1 MNNSKIAAVFY
12 IIPVPAPRMVRSD
25 KYKKRPCVMRYYS
38 FRNEL
43 VLQSNI
49 QKYILSSPL
58 IIHFHIVMPSSWSH
72 LKKARMTGTPHCSK
86 PDLDNLVKS
95 FMDAL
100 SKSDQNISSIN
111 ASKFWATSNKIIV
124 FNEI

>member
-1 MNNSKIAAVFY
+1 MNNSKIAAVFD
-12 IIPVPAPRMVRSD
+12 ITPVPAPRMVRSD
-25 KYKKRPCVMRYYS
+25 KYKRRPCVMRYYA

-43 VLQSNI
+43 VLQANI

-58 IIHFHIVMPSSWSH
+58 IIHFHIAMPSSWSQS
-72 LKKARMTGTPHCSK
+72 KKSKMLGSPHCSK

-111 ASKFWATSNKIIV
+111 ASKFWSTSNKIIV